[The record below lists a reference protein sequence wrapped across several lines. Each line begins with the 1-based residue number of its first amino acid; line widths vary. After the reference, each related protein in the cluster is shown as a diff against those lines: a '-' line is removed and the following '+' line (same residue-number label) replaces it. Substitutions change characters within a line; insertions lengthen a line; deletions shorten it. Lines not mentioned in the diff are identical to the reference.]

1 MENLAT
7 WPNINLNQ
15 DLFNLLVYMRLLKKI
30 LMRGPL
36 RIEIEGTQMVMSV
49 FENKI

>member
-1 MENLAT
+1 MVGNNTLT
-7 WPNINLNQ
+7 NP
-15 DLFNLLVYMRLLKKI
+15 DLFDLLVYMRLLKKI

-36 RIEIEGTQMVMSV
+36 RIEIEGTKRVMSV

>member
-1 MENLAT
+1 MVGNNTLST
-7 WPNINLNQ
+7 P

-30 LMRGPL
+30 LMHGPL
-36 RIEIEGTQMVMSV
+36 RIEMEGTKKVMSV